1 MIGMTMFVREEIMRE
16 EIIGMRK
23 TTVVAREESI
33 GVIMIEMTTVVGE
46 ETTRTIP
53 ELTTGG

>member
-23 TTVVAREESI
+23 TTVVVREESI
-33 GVIMIEMTTVVGE
+33 GVIMIEMTAVVGE